1 MAQAVQKITLSPSRD
16 IPFDKLVLSQSNV
29 RRIKAGVSVEE
40 LAEDIARRGL
50 LQGLN
55 VRSVLDA
62 DGVETGMFEIPA
74 GGRRFQALTLLVKQK
89 RLAKIAPIPCI
100 VRDAASEIL
109 AEDDSLAENMQR
121 VALHPLDQFRA
132 FAALREKGQGEEAI
146 AAAFF
151 VTPQIV
157 KQRLKLASVAPA
169 LLEVYAEDGMT
180 LEQLMAF
187 TVSADHARQVQ
198 VWEAVKNSWNKE
210 PYSIR
215 RMLTETSVRASDRR
229 AVFVGVDAYEAAGGT
244 VSRDLFQGDDG
255 GWLEDPALLDRL
267 VAQKLQAEAEAIATE
282 GWKWIE
288 VATDLPYG
296 YSHGLRRLAGDPAP
310 VTDEESAAHA
320 ALLAEYR
327 ALEEEYSGQDE
338 YPEEIDA
345 RIGQLEVAME
355 AFEQRPLI
363 FDPAE
368 VVRAGV
374 FVTLDRDGS
383 LAVCRGYV
391 RPEDEPREDAE
402 VQDAD
407 SADGM
412 GQGGEVG
419 RSGWQSSATSVGGTV
434 ITSGGQPIGA
444 DPSEEED
451 DGALKPLP
459 DRLVMELTAHRT
471 VALREAIGRSPDVA
485 LTLLLL
491 KLVTDTF
498 RTSSATG
505 SCLEASVRHVTMS
518 AQAPDLKE
526 SVVAKLVDERHAA
539 WEADLPLG
547 DDAALWDYL
556 TVLDQ
561 GSRLALLAHCLSF
574 GINALH
580 EKVNP
585 YGAGITSGGLT
596 RRMSQADLVSQ
607 AVDLDMVEA
616 GWEPTVDGY
625 LNRVPKARI
634 LEAVREAK
642 GEGTA
647 QLLDHL
653 KKGEMA
659 IEAERLLKGSGW
671 LPEVL
676 RRADLA
682 ALDGESIAEG
692 QGEDAAEPEE
702 VDLPAFLTADLP
714 ESVASMMAAE

>member
-1 MAQAVQKITLSPSRD
+1 
-16 IPFDKLVLSQSNV
+16 
-29 RRIKAGVSVEE
+29 
-40 LAEDIARRGL
+40 
-50 LQGLN
+50 
-55 VRSVLDA
+55 
-62 DGVETGMFEIPA
+62 
-74 GGRRFQALTLLVKQK
+74 
-89 RLAKIAPIPCI
+89 
-100 VRDAASEIL
+100 
-109 AEDDSLAENMQR
+109 
-121 VALHPLDQFRA
+121 
-132 FAALREKGQGEEAI
+132 
-146 AAAFF
+146 
-151 VTPQIV
+151 
-157 KQRLKLASVAPA
+157 
-169 LLEVYAEDGMT
+169 
-180 LEQLMAF
+180 
-187 TVSADHARQVQ
+187 
-198 VWEAVKNSWNKE
+198 
-210 PYSIR
+210 
-215 RMLTETSVRASDRR
+215 
-229 AVFVGVDAYEAAGGT
+229 
-244 VSRDLFQGDDG
+244 
-255 GWLEDPALLDRL
+255 
-267 VAQKLQAEAEAIATE
+267 
-282 GWKWIE
+282 
-288 VATDLPYG
+288 
-296 YSHGLRRLAGDPAP
+296 
-310 VTDEESAAHA
+310 
-320 ALLAEYR
+320 
-327 ALEEEYSGQDE
+327 
-338 YPEEIDA
+338 
-345 RIGQLEVAME
+345 ME

-419 RSGWQSSATSVGGTV
+419 RSGWQSSAISVGGTV